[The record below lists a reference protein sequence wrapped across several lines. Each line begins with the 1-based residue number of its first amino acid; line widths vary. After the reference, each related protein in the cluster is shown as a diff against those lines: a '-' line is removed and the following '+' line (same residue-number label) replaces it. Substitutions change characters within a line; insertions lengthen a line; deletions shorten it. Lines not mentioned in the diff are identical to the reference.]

1 MKKVKTDLEASD
13 KERQGLLE
21 ANNKLKGEV
30 VSLTKEKETLS
41 RLASSQDK
49 EKEGL
54 VASHAAR
61 EASLKAKL
69 ESLQGTLDKYG
80 EALQEKYWK
89 GFTNRAWSYLR
100 TTWKKMPDLDWPL
113 LEADAVADV
122 EPFKKEAAA
131 ETLKAQASVAK
142 KTRKS
147 AVAPEGLNEAPIP
160 AAVTS
165 TPTEVVEDTPS
176 DDARKAE
183 LVEEGS
189 SPEAA
194 KDSQAP

>member
-1 MKKVKTDLEASD
+1 
-13 KERQGLLE
+13 
-21 ANNKLKGEV
+21 
-30 VSLTKEKETLS
+30 
-41 RLASSQDK
+41 
-49 EKEGL
+49 
-54 VASHAAR
+54 
-61 EASLKAKL
+61 
-69 ESLQGTLDKYG
+69 
-80 EALQEKYWK
+80 
-89 GFTNRAWSYLR
+89 
-100 TTWKKMPDLDWPL
+100 MPDLDWPL
-113 LEADAVADV
+113 LEADVVTDV
-122 EPFKKEAAA
+122 ELFKEEAAA

-189 SPEAA
+189 GPEAA